1 MSQTRAR
8 GLPEAFMWGGS
19 APWPGLGRSPVMPHG
34 PQDEPASYASEL
46 AQSELR
52 AGDAGGPGRPA
63 GTAGTRDKV
72 SGIFRGVVPLP

>member
-1 MSQTRAR
+1 
-8 GLPEAFMWGGS
+8 
-19 APWPGLGRSPVMPHG
+19 MPHG